1 MNCLTLKKA
10 TDYVND
16 YVVLDFETTG
26 LNASFDK
33 IIEVSILKYKNNE
46 LIDEFVTLVNPEI
59 PINPFITSITGIT
72 NSMVESFP
80 TISQILPLMINFIDK
95 NVIVGHNV
103 NFDLRFLKYAIEY
116 YGITTKNTELM
127 YIDTLFL
134 SRRFLNDLPN
144 HKLETLKNYYKI
156 EEISH
161 RAKQDCLVTNII
173 FQNIKNGIK
182 Q

>member
-1 MNCLTLKKA
+1 MNCLTIKKT
-10 TDYVND
+10 TDYIDD

-46 LIDEFVTLVNPEI
+46 LIDEFVTLVNPEVTI
-59 PINPFITSITGIT
+59 SPFITSITGIT
-72 NSMVESFP
+72 NTMVKNFP
-80 TISQILPLMINFIDK
+80 TINQILPLMVNFIDK

-103 NFDLRFLKYAIEY
+103 NFDLRFLKHAIEY
-116 YGITTKNTELM
+116 YGVESLQSEFL
-127 YIDTLFL
+127 YLDTLFL
-134 SRRFLNDLPN
+134 SRRFLTDLPN
-144 HKLETLKNYYKI
+144 HRLETLKKYYKI
-156 EEISH
+156 DEISH

-182 Q
+182 